1 MKPKKTIVC
10 VTNDLFTDQRVDKV
24 CRFLV
29 SKGVEVCLVGRRLP
43 ESKSLNPRDY
53 QTHRMK
59 LKFTKG
65 VFFYAEYNIRLF
77 FYLLFNRFDF
87 VVSNDLDTLPAC
99 DFASLCKGK
108 KIVYDSH
115 EYFTEVP
122 ELQGKK
128 IIQKIWT
135 AFEIMIFRNLK
146 RMYTVNDS
154 IARIYNKKYKTD
166 FKVIRNIP
174 EMGAISKN
182 KSKSE
187 LGLPEDKSILILQG
201 AGINMQRGAE
211 ELVEA
216 MLQLENCFLVM
227 VGSGDVFPFIREKIS
242 KDAILQARIKLV
254 DKLPYPEMMQYTF
267 NADLGFSLDK
277 NTNPN
282 YLYSLPNKI
291 FDYMKA
297 GVPIMATDLVEIGK
311 IIRGYDVGKI
321 IEDASPEKL
330 TDEIKK
336 MLADLEGMRKYKDN
350 CKIAMQKLNWE
361 SQIPE
366 LEKIYKGL
374 I

>member
-1 MKPKKTIVC
+1 MKPKKAIVC

-29 SKGVEVCLVGRRLP
+29 SKEVEVCLVGRQLP
-43 ESKSLNPRDY
+43 ESKSLSPREY
-53 QTHRMK
+53 QMHRLK

-65 VFFYAEYNIRLF
+65 ALFYAEYNIRLF

-99 DFASLCKGK
+99 DFASACKGK

-128 IIQKIWT
+128 LIQKIWT
-135 AFEIMIFRNLK
+135 IFEIMIFRNLD

-154 IARIYNKKYKTD
+154 IAHIYNKKYRTD

-174 EMGAISKN
+174 ELSAISKN

-187 LGLPEDKSILILQG
+187 LGLPVDKSILILQG

-216 MLQLENCFLVM
+216 MYQLENCFLVII
-227 VGSGDVFPFIREKIS
+227 GSGDVFPFIREKIS

-311 IIRGYDVGKI
+311 IIRGFEVGRI
-321 IEDASPEKL
+321 IVEATPEKL
-330 TDEIKK
+330 ANEIKNL
-336 MLADLEGMRKYKDN
+336 LADVEAMKKYREN
-350 CKIAMQKLNWE
+350 CKNAIQKLNWE